1 MVTMDPMHP
10 VDKKSALFTSY
21 QQSFRIDDLI
31 NSNPQPDHYPPPS
44 LPSPPPSSGRIED
57 RTGGM
62 GMVGAAVAGKPMN
75 GDMAMRKSPEH
86 EYKIGSKRGST
97 ASCSGPEDDDEL
109 RRKKKARTAFS
120 REQVAELEKKFH
132 EKKYLSSA
140 ERGELA
146 EKLKLSD
153 MQVKTWFQNR
163 RMKYKR
169 QSEEAEMEMK
179 SPKYPYNTF
188 MPYGGMHV
196 PSFYSYVPMSY
207 KTTDNAMHYPYP
219 QSIRSPQT
227 LSPSMDANYA
237 AGMNSPTVFGSLT
250 SPLSTTVPQRHNIPQ
265 LPRTPGASYSSFN
278 GILTPLSPS
287 TGSYQQSY
295 FAASCDSAS
304 TPGGAAAAVGLN
316 PAHSHAQGPYT
327 EWQRTIPPAPNTP

>member
-1 MVTMDPMHP
+1 M
-10 VDKKSALFTSY
+10 
-21 QQSFRIDDLI
+21 I
-31 NSNPQPDHYPPPS
+31 NFAFFFS
-44 LPSPPPSSGRIED
+44 
-57 RTGGM
+57 
-62 GMVGAAVAGKPMN
+62 
-75 GDMAMRKSPEH
+75 
-86 EYKIGSKRGST
+86 GST
-97 ASCSGPEDDDEL
+97 ASCSGPEDDDEM

-120 REQVAELEKKFH
+120 REQVADLEKKFH

-163 RMKYKR
+163 RMKFKR

-196 PSFYSYVPMSY
+196 PSFYSYVPMPY
-207 KTTDNAMHYPYP
+207 KTTDNTMHYPYP

-237 AGMNSPTVFGSLT
+237 AAGMNSPTVFGSLA
-250 SPLSTTVPQRHNIPQ
+250 SPLSATVPQRHNIPQ

-278 GILTPLSPS
+278 GLLTPLSPS
-287 TGSYQQSY
+287 TGTYQQSY
-295 FAASCDSAS
+295 FTAGCDSAS
-304 TPGGAAAAVGLN
+304 TPGGGAAAVGLN
-316 PAHSHAQGPYT
+316 PAHSHAAAQGPYT